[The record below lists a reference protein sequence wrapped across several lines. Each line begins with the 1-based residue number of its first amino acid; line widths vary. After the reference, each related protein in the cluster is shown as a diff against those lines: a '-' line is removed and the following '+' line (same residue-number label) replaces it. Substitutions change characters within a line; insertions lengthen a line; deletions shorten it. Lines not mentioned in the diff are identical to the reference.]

1 MARFTVANK
10 TENIEHREDDKKRW
24 RTGGSGSLHRHL
36 QEHEGRLKQ
45 GEKRLEAFLCLAH

>member
-10 TENIEHREDDKKRW
+10 TENIEYREDDKKRW

-36 QEHEGRLKQ
+36 EKVRNASLRLYT
-45 GEKRLEAFLCLAH
+45 